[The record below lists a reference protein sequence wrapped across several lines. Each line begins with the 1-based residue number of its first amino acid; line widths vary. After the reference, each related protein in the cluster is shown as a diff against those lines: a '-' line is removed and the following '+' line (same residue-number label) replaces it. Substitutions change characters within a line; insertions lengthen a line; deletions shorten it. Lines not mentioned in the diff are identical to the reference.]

1 MTLDNK
7 QVEFVGTV
15 LTRRRFLHGTGL
27 AAGGLVLGCAFGP
40 EKTAAPSVAEPAT
53 QYATHRG
60 YRIAYDVVG
69 DGPPVVFQHGL
80 FGNRKS
86 WAQVGYVAALSDS
99 YRVITIDSL
108 GHGDSDKPADSAL
121 YACEQRVGD
130 IAAVL
135 DNEGLSKAH
144 CIGYSMGGWLVSG
157 LARYQPERLLSLTVG
172 GWDPVGG
179 LDRNLTEFELLGDPV
194 EKAGPP
200 DFETALKLMS
210 KMNPELFASITDE
223 VRPALSAGWYAM
235 QEPTVSAE
243 DLAELE
249 VPVLLWAGTDDSCI
263 DRCRALAEEIDNVTL
278 HEVAGDHGGALQT
291 NMNASLVGLRNFLKR
306 ASS

>member
-1 MTLDNK
+1 MKSDEN
-7 QVEFVGTV
+7 QIEFVRTA
-15 LTRRRFLHGTGL
+15 LTRRRFIQGTGL
-27 AAGGLVLGCAFGP
+27 AAGGLILGCALGT
-40 EKTAAPSVAEPAT
+40 EKSAVPTAAEPVT
-53 QYATHRG
+53 QYATNRG

-69 DGPPVVFQHGL
+69 DGPPVVLQHGL

-99 YRVITIDSL
+99 YRVISVDSL
-108 GHGDSDKPADSAL
+108 GHGDSDKPADSSV
-121 YACEQRVGD
+121 YGCEQRVGD

-135 DNEGLSKAH
+135 DNEGLSQAH

-179 LDRNLTEFELLGDPV
+179 LERNLTEFEALGDPI

-210 KMNPELFASITDE
+210 KLNPELFASVTEE

-243 DLAELE
+243 DLAELD

-263 DRCRALAEEIDNVTL
+263 DRCRALAERIDNVTL
-278 HEVAGDHGGALQT
+278 HEVAGDHGGALNE
-291 NMNASLVGLRNFLKR
+291 NMNESLVGLRSFLNR